1 MSDHID
7 IHLPET
13 AEPLRDAIRRLR
25 WFRQALDRQLED
37 LCAETG
43 LTFTVDDRKV
53 AQIFVNWLRE
63 VDAQKPSDVA
73 ARRAYFDFVS
83 GLMLRDLLR
92 EMPLRAGPL
101 PAKADTNRPEYFW
114 PEGFALTL
122 FCLNV
127 RAAVIEQEFN
137 SESTLTPEFFSLRQW
152 WSFKENVAQDAATA
166 IGFFDVFA
174 GNHPDW
180 QMPDSFRHR
189 LNHVLLAQ
197 SAKSQVTKS

>member
-1 MSDHID
+1 MSDH

-13 AEPLRDAIRRLR
+13 NEPLRDAIRRLR
-25 WFRQALDRQLED
+25 WFRAALDRQLDD
-37 LCAETG
+37 LRAETG
-43 LTFTVDDRKV
+43 LTFTVDDKKL

-63 VDAQKPSDVA
+63 VDAQKPTDVS
-73 ARRAYFDFVS
+73 ARRSYFDFVS

-92 EMPLRAGPL
+92 AMPLTAGPL
-101 PAKADTNRPEYFW
+101 PKAADTTRPEYFW
-114 PEGFALTL
+114 PEGFACTL
-122 FCLNV
+122 FCLNI

-137 SESTLTPEFFSLRQW
+137 TGSTLAPEFFSLRQW

-197 SAKSQVTKS
+197 SSAPRLTD